1 MKRTAGY
8 TTPLMAKKAKEF
20 GVSLAGRPDIVIALK
35 DVLKRKERKLAE
47 VFVDGY
53 NAAQRAMDME
63 YDYYDDW
70 ELSEPLRVAS
80 QRVAKRYAM
89 DNDLL
94 ILQPAYGHSDAAL
107 PRGEHSC
114 QNGGPCLCGGNCGCG
129 GSR

>member
-1 MKRTAGY
+1 MDRKAYRAPDRVRAAGR
-8 TTPLMAKKAKEF
+8 F
-20 GVSLAGRPDIVIALK
+20 GASLVGRPDIVIAVKDALK
-35 DVLKRKERKLAE
+35 KKDRKMAE
-47 VFVDGY
+47 EFVKNY
-53 NAAQRAMDME
+53 NAAQSSMDM
-63 YDYYDDW
+63 DYSDYEDW
-70 ELSEPLRVAS
+70 EPSPAIRLASRRVA
-80 QRVAKRYAM
+80 RRYAM